1 MEDPKT
7 SRLVEAVRSA
17 TATRPVDLI
26 EVTRSL
32 SSLLEYLTTPA
43 GRTHSNCRD
52 VDSYF
57 SDHEEWVDAE
67 LPDGIHDI
75 LADMASILHDAC
87 SSPHIAENFD
97 STPEQLLNRL
107 RKIQSEQVVDDQ
119 LPARAE
125 SEVQRPFK
133 P

>member
-17 TATRPVDLI
+17 TATQPVDLI
-26 EVTRSL
+26 EVTRAL
-32 SSLLEYLTTPA
+32 DALLGYLTTPA

-57 SDHEEWVDAE
+57 SDHEEWIDAG
-67 LPDGIHDI
+67 LPNGIHGI
-75 LADMASILHDAC
+75 LADMASILHDTC
-87 SSPHIAENFD
+87 SSPEIAENFD

-107 RKIQSEQVVDDQ
+107 RKFQSEQDGT
-119 LPARAE
+119 PNGG
-125 SEVQRPFK
+125 
-133 P
+133 